1 MVLGKVRSL
10 RVAFDCE
17 PGQAPVFSGG
27 DVVAGRVLLEAAGEL
42 RLRSLVLQA
51 RGHAKVHWTESRN
64 AGSNTAYTQNY
75 SDEVDFFSH
84 RDAIIEPDTGE
95 AETAVEN
102 REEATTVL
110 QAGKHEFAFSFQL
123 PQGPLATSF
132 EGKYGFVRYW
142 VKVELHRPWTL
153 VQKAKSEF
161 TVIEQVDINTPDLLD
176 EPRASAQEKTA
187 CTMRCIQ
194 GYNDMYAIDERVS
207 LCAFAGE
214 SVPINAEIENCSS
227 RLVVPKAALYQTQT
241 FCAKGKQ
248 KVVRQLVSNLRGDS
262 VSPGM
267 AEAWNSKLLKIPPIS
282 PSILEC
288 ALIRVTYELL
298 IYVDIPGALQLSL
311 SLPLVI
317 GTVPLHAFGSR
328 TSSISSQ
335 CSLDLQWLRLAL
347 PDSPEEPPLYA
358 DVVSE
363 EQRQRSLPP
372 SRPRDE
378 FEGALARP
386 VYAYVQE
393 FRYQP
398 PPLYSELDP
407 HPSETSERI
416 PSH

>member
-84 RDAIIEPDTGE
+84 RDAIIEPDT
-95 AETAVEN
+95 ETAVEN

-161 TVIEQVDINTPDLLD
+161 TVIEQVDINTPDLLS
-176 EPRASAQEKTA
+176 PAGGTKEKTLCCWL
-187 CTMRCIQ
+187 CTSGPISLSAKIQ
-194 GYNDMYAIDERVS
+194 RKGY
-207 LCAFAGE
+207 CPGE

-267 AEAWNSKLLKIPPIS
+267 AEAWNSKLLKIPPVS

-288 ALIRVTYELL
+288 TLIRVTYELL

-317 GTVPLHAFGSR
+317 GTIPLHAFGSR

-363 EQRQRSLPP
+363 EERQRSLPP